1 MFVNEVSADNK
12 ACITNGVNII
22 AAGAGL
28 SDATIGPPH
37 PGHRAVIRLATLT
50 GSVTAVVTVTEGTF
64 DGTNNTATFDAAEET
79 LVLVYKDEDEWAIE
93 LNSGG
98 VVLSDV

>member
-1 MFVNEVSADNK
+1 MFVNEVSSTNK

-64 DGTNNTATFDAAEET
+64 DGTNNTATFDAAGEAIT
-79 LVLVYKDEDEWAIE
+79 LVYNGSTAWAVE
-93 LNSGG
+93 LNVGG
-98 VVLSDV
+98 VVLSAV